1 MKYAIILLAILGFS
15 FAPQQYPNA
24 DTIIKNIDDNMYSNS
39 LISTSKMTIYGKRNN
54 RTITSKSYTQGSTK
68 SFTEYLA
75 PAREKGTKMLKLEDK
90 LWIYS
95 PSSDRT
101 IQISGHMLKQS
112 LMGSDLS
119 YEDMMDERE
128 LTDIYNAKVTGSEV
142 IDGRKAWVIALTAK
156 VTDATY
162 AKQKVWVDQERYVP
176 LRQDMIAKSGKL
188 LKRVTLS
195 NVQKIS
201 GRWFPKKM
209 NYKDMLKQGK
219 GTDFEVVSIQFNP
232 KIPVH
237 IFSKA
242 SLKK

>member
-1 MKYAIILLAILGFS
+1 
-15 FAPQQYPNA
+15 
-24 DTIIKNIDDNMYSNS
+24 
-39 LISTSKMTIYGKRNN
+39 
-54 RTITSKSYTQGSTK
+54 
-68 SFTEYLA
+68 
-75 PAREKGTKMLKLEDK
+75 ML
-90 LWIYS
+90 
-95 PSSDRT
+95 RC
-101 IQISGHMLKQS
+101 
-112 LMGSDLS
+112 
-119 YEDMMDERE
+119 
-128 LTDIYNAKVTGSEV
+128 V

-188 LKRVTLS
+188 LKGVTLS

-219 GTDFEVVSIQFNP
+219 GTDFEFVSIQFNP